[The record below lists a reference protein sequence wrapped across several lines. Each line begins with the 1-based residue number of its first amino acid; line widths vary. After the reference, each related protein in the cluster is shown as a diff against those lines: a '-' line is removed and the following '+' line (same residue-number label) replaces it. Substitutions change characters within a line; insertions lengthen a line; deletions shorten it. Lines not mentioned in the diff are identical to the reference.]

1 MAIVSTGQL
10 TIVDNNDARPLSAY
24 ISANPGTQQIYT
36 KDESVVSFVPD
47 WTTIN
52 SNVGLQLKARVFAGG
67 ATAPE
72 EVTGALSNKKWSF
85 SAGGATI
92 VTGSAPTTD
101 FETGGTLTVT
111 NDSTQAML
119 TIKANLKVGGAP
131 EQVFFEGDYT
141 DPITGLVS
149 RIVSTITLTQVKTGT
164 NAVYINLR
172 APDGNILEPNAN
184 KTQVR
189 VYADLI
195 RAAGVDDTGTGYRWY
210 QTPHAASD
218 QIDGNLPSVTSKYGA
233 LTTAQVNASAAGVI
247 GQYNGAAITTSNMPD
262 AAFIDAKGLVIHHSA
277 VTDIQVFK
285 VEARDADGTI
295 YQQYFT
301 VYDVSDP
308 YDVVLISTAGE
319 KLQNGVGNTDVYPTV
334 YYGAARQTNTSGFT
348 YNWYFYDR
356 NGQRAAFVDA
366 TRTALAGGRQITA
379 NTTTT
384 FTYSGT
390 AITFAAGEIIKANV
404 GGIAKYY
411 EVASATGNTVTIRA
425 PTTNT
430 WLTNNSATLVANAA
444 VNGYLFVCVGMRT
457 TTGTS
462 GPDTD
467 SKISLSGDDIDAKG
481 VILVEANK

>member
-10 TIVDNNDARPLSAY
+10 TIVDNNDARPLTAY

-36 KDESVVSFVPD
+36 KDESTVVFNPN
-47 WTTIN
+47 WTTVN
-52 SNVGLQLKARVFAGG
+52 SNVGLQLQARVFAGG
-67 ATAPE
+67 AGTPE
-72 EVTGALSNKKWSF
+72 EVTGQLSNKKWSF
-85 SAGGATI
+85 SAGGTAI
-92 VTGSAPTTD
+92 VTGAAPSAD
-101 FETGGTLTVT
+101 YEAGGTLTVT
-111 NDSTQAML
+111 NDATQAML
-119 TIKANLKVGGAP
+119 TIKANLKVGNAP

-149 RIVSTITLTQVKTGT
+149 RIVATITLSQVKTGT

-172 APDGNILEPNAN
+172 APDGNILEPNAS

-195 RAAGVDDTGTGYRWY
+195 RAAGVDDTGTAYRWY
-210 QTPHAASD
+210 QTPHAAAD
-218 QIDGNLPSVTSKYGA
+218 QIDGTLPSVTTKYGA

-247 GQYNGAAITTSNMPD
+247 GQFNSAAISTSNMPD
-262 AAFIDAKGLVIHHSA
+262 AAFVDAKGLVIHHTA

-285 VEARDADGTI
+285 VEVRDSDNTV

-308 YDVVLISTAGE
+308 YEIQLISTAGE

-334 YYGAARQTNTSGFT
+334 YYGSTRQTNTSGFT
-348 YNWYFYDR
+348 FNWYFYDR
-356 NGQRAAFVDA
+356 NGQRGAFVDA

-390 AITFAAGEIIKANV
+390 AITFAAGDIIKTNV
-404 GGIAKYY
+404 AGVAKYY

-430 WLTNNSATLVANAA
+430 WLGNNSTTLVANAA
-444 VNGYLFVCVGMRT
+444 VNGYMFVCLGTRSTV
-457 TTGTS
+457 GTS
-462 GPDTD
+462 GPDSD

-481 VILVEANK
+481 VIMVEANK